1 MAARVK
7 ELMSEVFFEIE
18 SQVDEIQLADQPADG
33 DGDSTEVLQKKELMT
48 CIRGVIV
55 QATRKLLETGV
66 ADEGDDDEGE
76 DEEVEK
82 ETDEEVD

>member
-48 CIRGVIV
+48 LNYF
-55 QATRKLLETGV
+55 QQHS
-66 ADEGDDDEGE
+66 
-76 DEEVEK
+76 
-82 ETDEEVD
+82 